1 MVTANLL
8 CAIHGATVRSWF
20 LCGTSST
27 WRATY
32 GSGTGAPNT
41 YTRLLKAMD
50 YNTSGKKPL
59 MVKGGGL
66 TLTTYL

>member
-1 MVTANLL
+1 MAGQAGINGWTGSYEDSYYSMALHFFGYQLWVS
-8 CAIHGATVRSWF
+8 GK
-20 LCGTSST
+20 
-27 WRATY
+27 

-59 MVKGGGL
+59 MG
-66 TLTTYL
+66 